1 MKTRRKL
8 PTSLDLRKKMVQA
21 APESI
26 PLAFDAESG
35 KFFRIVRVDKDI
47 MPPVRGFRT
56 EKPCVLFRLEKF

>member
-21 APESI
+21 APEAI
-26 PLAFDAESG
+26 PLAYDDASG
-35 KFFRIVRVDKDI
+35 QFYRVVRVERDI
-47 MPPVRGFRT
+47 MPAVRGFRT